1 MYFMASAMETRMESA
16 SAVPEREEGT
26 GRLLPGRSG
35 NPNGRPR
42 GSGKS
47 IVDRVLAAAAV
58 SGATVVIVQ
67 PAAAA
72 EPGRA
77 A

>member
-1 MYFMASAMETRMESA
+1 MESA

-26 GRLLPGRSG
+26 GRLLPGGSG

-42 GSGKS
+42 GIRFAPVQK
-47 IVDRVLAAAAV
+47 AAPPV
-58 SGATVVIVQ
+58 RSRY
-67 PAAAA
+67 A
-72 EPGRA
+72 ELLDGDDGPRA